1 MDDSKQFSYSGEVI
15 RTKIIKTLDPTLV
28 FLKLK
33 IGPGDDD
40 VISCLVAK
48 NALTFLLEVKEGD
61 HISIHGHLNAKGQH
75 VVDKYLNAKARANQM
90 ETDAPEHLKYPHKK
104 E

>member
-1 MDDSKQFSYSGEVI
+1 MNETKQFSYSGEVL

-33 IGPGDDD
+33 VGPEEED

-75 VVDKYLNAKARANQM
+75 VVDKYLNASAKANQM
-90 ETDAPEHLKYPHKK
+90 EIDAPDHLKYPHKK
-104 E
+104 D